1 MYSRTR
7 LVALV
12 ALLAVA
18 ACSNGSDTDVG
29 DEQLAEPELAT
40 ATKVLEAKLY
50 TEPQPYPAPN
60 SLCDEHV
67 AAEVLRTASGKL
79 RLRLENRVVGG
90 CRIAVRPDT
99 RIYSI
104 AESNDCG
111 SKVYAGTRG
120 AGSVELMDNR
130 TRLCKDLR
138 PAQLELRETRN
149 GKETLLYGDPAAAT
163 APDAQLL
170 DVKLYTTPGTQ
181 VIEDAF
187 CDQYTRLA
195 LKRTNNVLEARLVNE
210 LSKTSRCRVVAN
222 RDERVFTVTES
233 NDCGSKVYTSAAGA
247 DRVVITD
254 NSTRLCENV
263 VAARVVVE
271 LTKNDATKSLYSPQ
285 E

>member
-1 MYSRTR
+1 MYSRPR

-50 TEPQPYPAPN
+50 ADPN
-60 SLCDEHV
+60 ENPNPTCDKHV

-79 RLRLENRVVGG
+79 RLRLENRVDGLCKIGVY
-90 CRIAVRPDT
+90 PDT
-99 RIYSI
+99 RTYSI

-111 SKVYAGTRG
+111 SKVYEGTRG
-120 AGSVELMDNR
+120 ARSVELMDHR

-138 PAQLELRETRN
+138 PAILELRETRN
-149 GKETLLYGDPAAAT
+149 GADTRLYGKPAAAT

-170 DVKLYTTPGTQ
+170 DVRLYKQPQTT
-181 VIEDAF
+181 VIANAF
-187 CDQYTRLA
+187 CDRYTRLS

-210 LSKTSRCRVVAN
+210 LSATSLCKIGVLP
-222 RDERVFTVTES
+222 DERVFTVTES

-271 LTKNDATKSLYSPQ
+271 LTKNDETTSLYSPQ